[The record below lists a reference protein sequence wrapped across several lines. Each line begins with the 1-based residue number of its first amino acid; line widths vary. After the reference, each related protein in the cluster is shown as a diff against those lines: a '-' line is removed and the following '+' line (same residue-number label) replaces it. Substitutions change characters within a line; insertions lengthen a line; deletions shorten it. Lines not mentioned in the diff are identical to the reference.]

1 MKKIVNNLSII
12 LFVTGITLILVS
24 WLLEITDL
32 YKLLIPVGFVIV
44 LFGLFVDFK
53 YVEEKRSDLIDE
65 LDDEE
70 QTQVDDYLRSEQFA
84 KDFKEL
90 VKKDTWDR
98 GLPMAYMND
107 KKQLV
112 HHWKDGRI
120 EVIKDLSNED
130 NIR

>member
-32 YKLLIPVGFVIV
+32 YKLLIPVGFVMV
-44 LFGLFVDFK
+44 LCGLFVDFK
-53 YVEEKRSDLIDE
+53 DVEEKRSDVIDE